1 MKVLAGITL
10 YNPNIDRLKE
20 NIDAIYSQVAEVVC
34 VDNESDDFKQIKQ
47 LLLSKYPGIVVIP
60 NKKNLGV
67 AKALNQMFAYAKEN
81 GFDWV
86 LTLDQD
92 SVCPNNLIK
101 SYREVVSRL
110 NEFDDSF
117 MLQDEQ
123 LRQEN
128 EGLRHVGILCPQTVD
143 RNFDSG
149 TDHQEKYTLVDKCI
163 TSASLTSVKT
173 WETVGGFW
181 EELFIDFVDHDFCA
195 KCKEHGIKILQL
207 NDVQI
212 LHELGNGVHH
222 NFLGRRVTAL
232 NHSPM
237 RKYYMVR
244 NWIIYMHVHK
254 DVIDYKKERNSYRF
268 FYLKTFLFEKQKL
281 EKLKQMRKGRRD
293 GKEFVKSRCGGH

>member
-1 MKVLAGITL
+1 MEMKVLAGITL
-10 YNPNIDRLKE
+10 YNPNIERLKE
-20 NIDAIYSQVAEVVC
+20 NIDAIYSQVEEVVC
-34 VDNESDDFKQIKQ
+34 VDNGSDDFKQIKQ
-47 LLLSKYPGIVVIP
+47 LLTSQYPEIVVIQ
-60 NKKNLGV
+60 NQKNLGV

-92 SVCPNNLIK
+92 SVCPDNLIK
-101 SYREVVSRL
+101 VYREVVSRL
-110 NEFDDSF
+110 NEFED
-117 MLQDEQ
+117 
-123 LRQEN
+123 
-128 EGLRHVGILCPQTVD
+128 LRHVGILCPQTVD
-143 RNFDSG
+143 RNFDSR
-149 TDHQEKYTLVDKCI
+149 TDYQEKYILVDKCI

-195 KCKEHGIKILQL
+195 RCKEHGIKILQL

-232 NHSPM
+232 NHRPM

-268 FYLKTFLFEKQKL
+268 FFLKTFLFEKQKL

>member
-1 MKVLAGITL
+1 MEMKVLAGITL

-20 NIDAIYSQVAEVVC
+20 NIDAIYSQVEEVVC
-34 VDNESDDFKQIKQ
+34 VDNGSDDFKQIKQ
-47 LLLSKYPGIVVIP
+47 LLTSQYPEIVVIQ
-60 NKKNLGV
+60 NQKNLGV

-92 SVCPNNLIK
+92 SVCPDNLIK
-101 SYREVVSRL
+101 VYREVVSRL
-110 NEFDDSF
+110 NEFED
-117 MLQDEQ
+117 
-123 LRQEN
+123 
-128 EGLRHVGILCPQTVD
+128 LRHVGILCPQTVD
-143 RNFDSG
+143 RNFDSR
-149 TDHQEKYTLVDKCI
+149 TDYQEKYILVDKCI

-195 KCKEHGIKILQL
+195 RCKEHGIKILQL

-232 NHSPM
+232 NHRPM

-268 FYLKTFLFEKQKL
+268 FFLKTFLFEKQKL

>member
-20 NIDAIYSQVAEVVC
+20 NIDAIYSQVEEVVC
-34 VDNESDDFKQIKQ
+34 VDNGSDDFKQIKQ
-47 LLLSKYPGIVVIP
+47 LLTSQYPEIVVIQ
-60 NKKNLGV
+60 NQKNLGV

-92 SVCPNNLIK
+92 SVCPDNLIK
-101 SYREVVSRL
+101 VYREVVSRL
-110 NEFDDSF
+110 NEFED
-117 MLQDEQ
+117 
-123 LRQEN
+123 
-128 EGLRHVGILCPQTVD
+128 LRHVGILCPQTVD
-143 RNFDSG
+143 RNFDSR
-149 TDHQEKYTLVDKCI
+149 TDYQEKYILVDKCI

-195 KCKEHGIKILQL
+195 RCKEHGIKILQL

-232 NHSPM
+232 NHRPM

-268 FYLKTFLFEKQKL
+268 FFLKTFLFEKQKL

>member
-20 NIDAIYSQVAEVVC
+20 NIDAIYSQVEEVVC
-34 VDNESDDFKQIKQ
+34 VDNGSDDFKQIKQ
-47 LLLSKYPGIVVIP
+47 LLTSQYPEIVVIQ
-60 NKKNLGV
+60 NQKNLGV

-92 SVCPNNLIK
+92 SVCPDNLIK
-101 SYREVVSRL
+101 VYREVVSRL
-110 NEFDDSF
+110 NEFED
-117 MLQDEQ
+117 
-123 LRQEN
+123 
-128 EGLRHVGILCPQTVD
+128 LRHVGILCPQTVD
-143 RNFDSG
+143 RNFDSR
-149 TDHQEKYTLVDKCI
+149 TDYQEKYILVDKCI

-195 KCKEHGIKILQL
+195 RCKEHGIKILQL

-232 NHSPM
+232 NHRPM

-254 DVIDYKKERNSYRF
+254 DVIEYKKERNSYRF
-268 FYLKTFLFEKQKL
+268 FFLKTFLFEKQKL

>member
-20 NIDAIYSQVAEVVC
+20 NIDAIYSQVEEVVC
-34 VDNESDDFKQIKQ
+34 VDNGPDDFKQIKQ
-47 LLLSKYPGIVVIP
+47 LLTSQYPEIVVIQ
-60 NKKNLGV
+60 NQKNLGV

-92 SVCPNNLIK
+92 SVCPDNLIK
-101 SYREVVSRL
+101 VYREVVSRL
-110 NEFDDSF
+110 NEFED
-117 MLQDEQ
+117 
-123 LRQEN
+123 
-128 EGLRHVGILCPQTVD
+128 LRHVGILCPQTVD
-143 RNFDSG
+143 RNFDSR
-149 TDHQEKYTLVDKCI
+149 TDYQEKYILVDKCI

-195 KCKEHGIKILQL
+195 RCKEHGIKILQL

-232 NHSPM
+232 NHRPM

-268 FYLKTFLFEKQKL
+268 FFLKTFLFEKQKL

>member
-1 MKVLAGITL
+1 MKILAGITL

-20 NIDAIYSQVAEVVC
+20 NIEAIFSQVEEVVC
-34 VDNESDDFKQIKQ
+34 VDNGSDDFEQIKQ
-47 LLLSKYPGIVVIP
+47 LLSLKYPEIVVMQ
-60 NKKNLGV
+60 NKKNLGI

-92 SVCPNNLIK
+92 SVCPDNLIK

-110 NEFDDSF
+110 NEDFK
-117 MLQDEQ
+117 
-123 LRQEN
+123 
-128 EGLRHVGILCPQTVD
+128 HVGILCPQTVD

-149 TDHQEKYTLVDKCI
+149 TEHQEKYTLVDRCI
-163 TSASLTSVKT
+163 TSASLTSLKT

-181 EELFIDFVDHDFCA
+181 EDLFIDFVDHDFCA
-195 KCKEHGIKILQL
+195 KCKEHGIKILRL

-268 FYLKTFLFEKQKL
+268 FFLKTFLFEKQKL
-281 EKLKQMRKGRRD
+281 KKLKQMRKGRRD
-293 GKEFVKSRCGGH
+293 GKEFIKSRCGGH

>member
-1 MKVLAGITL
+1 MEMKVLAGITL
-10 YNPNIDRLKE
+10 YNPNIERLKE
-20 NIDAIYSQVAEVVC
+20 NIDAIYSQVEEVVC
-34 VDNESDDFKQIKQ
+34 VDNGSDDFKQIKQ
-47 LLLSKYPGIVVIP
+47 LLTSQYPEIVVIQ
-60 NKKNLGV
+60 NQKNLGV
-67 AKALNQMFAYAKEN
+67 AKALNQMFAYAKAN

-92 SVCPNNLIK
+92 SVCPDNLIK
-101 SYREVVSRL
+101 TYREVVSRL
-110 NEFDDSF
+110 NEFED
-117 MLQDEQ
+117 
-123 LRQEN
+123 
-128 EGLRHVGILCPQTVD
+128 LRHVGILCPQTVD
-143 RNFDSG
+143 RNFDSR

-173 WETVGGFW
+173 CETVGGFW

-254 DVIDYKKERNSYRF
+254 DVIEYKKERNSYRF
-268 FYLKTFLFEKQKL
+268 FFLKTFLFEKQKL

>member
-20 NIDAIYSQVAEVVC
+20 NIDAIYFQVEEVVC
-34 VDNESDDFKQIKQ
+34 VDNGSDDFKQIKQ
-47 LLLSKYPGIVVIP
+47 LLTSQYPEIVVIQ
-60 NKKNLGV
+60 NQKNLGV

-92 SVCPNNLIK
+92 SVCPDNLIK
-101 SYREVVSRL
+101 VYREVVSRL
-110 NEFDDSF
+110 NEFED
-117 MLQDEQ
+117 
-123 LRQEN
+123 
-128 EGLRHVGILCPQTVD
+128 LRHVGILCPQTVD
-143 RNFDSG
+143 RNFDSR
-149 TDHQEKYTLVDKCI
+149 TDYQEKYILVDKCI

-195 KCKEHGIKILQL
+195 RCKEHGIKILQL

-232 NHSPM
+232 NHRPM

-268 FYLKTFLFEKQKL
+268 FFLKTFLFEKQKL